1 VAGVP
6 TRRICVSHKPILLS
20 SLCLVGTPATGQLS
34 KNYNHKFLTHN
45 TLQNISRP
53 NPLKKGDTIGLLALA
68 SKVDFE
74 LLKPAIEL
82 MENDWGLKVILG
94 ESLTSEYHQFAG
106 NDAVRANDFQLMLDN
121 PEVKAIF
128 SARGGYGSSR
138 FLDKIDFT
146 AFQKSP
152 KWVIGFSDITAV
164 HCHIHTLNIESL
176 HATMPKL
183 FLQEGGEES
192 LESLR
197 KMLFEEDFSYQILPH
212 EMNRVGVGEGQL
224 IGGNLAILVHVI
236 GSKSDISYENKILFI
251 EDINEYLYNIDR
263 MMIQLKRSGK
273 LQNLAGL
280 IVGSFSDFLDNEVP
294 FGKTAY
300 EIIQEAVAEYNFPI
314 CYNFPVGHEPDN
326 WAMPCGRNV
335 ILKVENDN
343 VSLVGASL
351 CVRPNYAFA

>member
-1 VAGVP
+1 M
-6 TRRICVSHKPILLS
+6 INNIL
-20 SLCLVGTPATGQLS
+20 P
-34 KNYNHKFLTHN
+34 
-45 TLQNISRP
+45 NISRP
-53 NPLKKGDTIGLLALA
+53 NPLKKGDSVGLLALA
-68 SKVDFE
+68 CKVDFE
-74 LLKPAIEL
+74 ALKPAIDL
-82 MENDWGLKVILG
+82 MENVWGLKVILG

-121 PEVKAIF
+121 FEIKAIF

-138 FLDKIDFT
+138 LLDNIDFS

-197 KMLFEEDFSYQILPH
+197 KILFGQPLSYKISPF
-212 EMNRVGVGEGQL
+212 EMNHVGKVEGQL
-224 IGGNLAILVHVI
+224 IGGNLAMLTHLI
-236 GSKSDISYENKILFI
+236 GSKSDINYDNKILFL
-251 EDINEYLYNIDR
+251 EDVNEYLYNIDR

-280 IVGSFSDFLDNEVP
+280 IVGSFSDCQDNQVP
-294 FGKTAY
+294 FGKTAN
-300 EIIQEAVAEYNFPI
+300 EIIQEAVAEYNFPV
-314 CYNFPVGHEPDN
+314 CYNFPVGHEPQN
-326 WAMPCGRNV
+326 WAMPCGREV
-335 ILKVENDN
+335 ILKVGNGG
-343 VSLVGASL
+343 VLLVGANL
-351 CVRPNYAFA
+351 RVRPIG

>member
-1 VAGVP
+1 L
-6 TRRICVSHKPILLS
+6 I
-20 SLCLVGTPATGQLS
+20 
-34 KNYNHKFLTHN
+34 NN

-53 NPLKKGDTIGLLALA
+53 SSLQKGDTVGLLALA
-68 SKVDFE
+68 CKLDFE
-74 LLKPAIEL
+74 VLKPAIDL
-82 MENDWGLKVILG
+82 MENHWGLTVILG

-106 NDAVRANDFQLMLDN
+106 TDAVRANDFQMMLDS
-121 PEVKAIF
+121 PEIKAIF

-138 FLDKIDFT
+138 LLDNIDFT
-146 AFQKSP
+146 KFQKYP

-183 FLQEGGEES
+183 FLQEGGGES

-197 KMLFEEDFSYQILPH
+197 KILFGEDFSYEVLPY
-212 EMNRVGVGEGQL
+212 EMNRLGTGKGQL
-224 IGGNLAILVHVI
+224 IGGNLALLVHLI
-236 GSKSDISYENKILFI
+236 GSKSDINYDGKILFL

-280 IVGSFSDFLDNEVP
+280 IVGSFSDCQDNDVP
-294 FGKTAY
+294 FGKTAN
-300 EIIQEAVAEYNFPI
+300 EIIQEAVAEYNFPV
-314 CYNFPVGHEPDN
+314 CYNFPVGHEAEN

-335 ILKVENDN
+335 FLTVENNN
-343 VSLVGASL
+343 VSLVGANL
-351 CVRPNYAFA
+351 RVRHW